1 MALSK
6 RVALGNGVT
15 VNYHRVVGF
24 NVTTN
29 VQNTIEVASYT
40 SRAKRAEEEAA
51 VAASEPMNVY
61 IETVYH
67 SVPYDPTMTVA
78 GAYEY
83 LKTLPE
89 FEGAVDVLDDE
100 GGDA

>member
-6 RVALGNGVT
+6 RIALGNGVT
-15 VNYHRVVGF
+15 VNYHRVVGIR
-24 NVTTN
+24 VTTN

-51 VAASEPMNVY
+51 IETGEPMNVY
-61 IETVYH
+61 IDTVYH
-67 SVPYDPTMTVA
+67 TVPYDQEMTVVS
-78 GAYEY
+78 AYAH

-89 FEGAVDVLDDE
+89 FAGAADVLE
-100 GGDA
+100 EETSA